1 VGNVQRA
8 EHAERA
14 DVVVVG
20 AGVAGLAC
28 AGALTSAGREVVV
41 LEARDRIGGRV
52 NTMRTASGAVVE
64 LGAQVVHRT
73 VVLDLDEVVRQAG
86 LRTVPL
92 ARDAAV
98 VVVDDGRRWGSAEL
112 MKERPPAPWVVEQWL
127 GTVGSGTVA
136 EALEGLPQAARRLA
150 IAWLDQAIGGDSRTL
165 DVLGVAAA
173 REARSKGIE
182 QVLVDG
188 FDQVTR
194 WLAGG
199 LDVRLE
205 NPVNTVRWADDRVEL
220 RAAEPLRARAV
231 VVTVPPSVVRA
242 GGLRFEPPLSGVKF
256 DSLPRLASCDTV
268 SVVLC
273 VSEAATRSAWVL
285 LAEPPGGLWR
295 TTVGSAVVVGHVKGP
310 FAAQARDRPWTT
322 EDATRVITKIDSHL
336 GAVIDVELCD
346 WGADPWARGAF
357 PVSVAGADEASR
369 RWAEPVGS
377 VLFFAGDASVDSTV
391 RGLVQGAISS
401 GRRAASEVAEALGH
415 G

>member
-1 VGNVQRA
+1 MSKVQ
-8 EHAERA
+8 RA
-14 DVVVVG
+14 DVVVIG
-20 AGVAGLAC
+20 AGAAGLAC
-28 AGALTSAGREVVV
+28 ARALTLAGREVVV

-52 NTMRTASGAVVE
+52 NTMRMACGAIVE
-64 LGAQVVHRT
+64 LGAQVVHPT
-73 VVLDLDEVVRQAG
+73 AEPALDEVVRQAG

-98 VVVDDGRRWGSAEL
+98 IVVDDGRRWEAAEL

-127 GTVGSGTVA
+127 GAVGRGTVA
-136 EALEGLPQAARRLA
+136 EALEVLPQAARRLA

-173 REARSKGIE
+173 REARSNGTE

-188 FDQVTR
+188 FDRVAE
-194 WLAGG
+194 WLAKG

-205 NPVNTVRWADDRVEL
+205 SPVDTVSWADDRGEL
-220 RAAEPLRARAV
+220 HAAERLSASAV

-242 GGLRFEPPLSGVKF
+242 GGLRFEPPLSGVRF
-256 DSLPRLASCDTV
+256 DSLPRLASCDAV
-268 SVVLC
+268 SVVLRA
-273 VSEAATRSAWVL
+273 SEAATRSAWVL

-295 TTVGSAVVVGHVKGP
+295 TTVGSAVVAGHVKGP
-310 FAAQARDRPWTT
+310 RAAQARDRPWTT
-322 EDATRVITKIDSHL
+322 EDATRVVSKVDPHL
-336 GAVIDVELCD
+336 GAVMDVELCD

-357 PVSVAGADEASR
+357 PVPVAGADDALR
-369 RWAEPVGS
+369 KWAEPVAG
-377 VLFFAGDASVDSTV
+377 VLFFAGDASTNSTV

-401 GRRAASEVAEALGH
+401 GRRAAAEVVEALGH